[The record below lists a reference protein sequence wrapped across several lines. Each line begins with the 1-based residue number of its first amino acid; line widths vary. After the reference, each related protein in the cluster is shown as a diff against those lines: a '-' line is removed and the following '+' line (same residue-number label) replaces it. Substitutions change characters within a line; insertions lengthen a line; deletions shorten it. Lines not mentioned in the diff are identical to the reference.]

1 MSQLS
6 FTPLPF
12 PPGAYDHAYFNQT
25 IRALNFYFRQI
36 QNPGAAVATTLQL
49 TNLPTSATGLPVGS
63 VWHDTTDN
71 TLKIVPSSVLQVN
84 ITGQSMSA
92 SAGNV
97 TV

>member
-1 MSQLS
+1 MSRLS

-12 PPGAYDHAYFNQT
+12 PPGTYDHAYFNQT

-36 QNPGAAVATTLQL
+36 QNPGLVLATTLQL
-49 TNLPTSATGLPVGS
+49 TNLPTSSTGLPVGA

-71 TLKIVPSSVLQVN
+71 TLKIVPSANAQVN
-84 ITGQSMSA
+84 VIGQSTSA
-92 SAGNV
+92 VAGNV

>member
-1 MSQLS
+1 MSRLS
-6 FTPLPF
+6 FTPLPL
-12 PPGAYDHAYFNQT
+12 PPVGYDNAYFNQT

-36 QNPGAAVATTLQL
+36 QNPGPVIATTIQL

-71 TLKIVPSSVLQVN
+71 TLKIVPSTNSQVN
-84 ITGQSMSA
+84 IIGQSISA
-92 SAGNV
+92 SAGTV